1 VYLALEL
8 RYEVETALEAATQAD
23 RDELRVAVR
32 LDEWQRRGGSAYPD
46 GPVKTVLDALRR
58 SYDAETDVALP
69 VGATQELRQRVRDRV
84 G

>member
-1 VYLALEL
+1 MYLALEL

-23 RDELRVAVR
+23 RDELRVVVR
-32 LDEWQRRGGSAYPD
+32 LDDWQQAGGAAYPA

-58 SYDAETDVALP
+58 SHDAELAEALP
-69 VGATQELRQRVRDRV
+69 AGSTAELRRRIRDRV